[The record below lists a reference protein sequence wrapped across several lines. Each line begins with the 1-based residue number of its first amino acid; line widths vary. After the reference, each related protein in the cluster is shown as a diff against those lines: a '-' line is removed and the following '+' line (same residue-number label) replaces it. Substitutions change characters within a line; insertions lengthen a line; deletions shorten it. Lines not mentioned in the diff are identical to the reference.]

1 MSVEAFARRQL
12 PLLASAFA
20 GISMIVGYFF
30 APVAGQLQSDVN
42 RFASPVIAAGFGI
55 GYIGLMIQ
63 HIRRLVRMEKDWELS
78 IVCLIFMNLPF
89 IGFIDPQHSIYL
101 FLSQHVWNGIMGMMV
116 GLMGYFV
123 ASASVRAFRA
133 RNVDAA
139 ILLISFAAVIIGQNP
154 MLENATTLAV
164 KDFFLDILHGAGI
177 RAVGMALT
185 VGSFAYTVRL
195 WLGMERAALGEAEIT
210 A

>member
-63 HIRRLVRMEKDWELS
+63 HIRRLVRMEKD
-78 IVCLIFMNLPF
+78 
-89 IGFIDPQHSIYL
+89 
-101 FLSQHVWNGIMGMMV
+101 
-116 GLMGYFV
+116 
-123 ASASVRAFRA
+123 
-133 RNVDAA
+133 
-139 ILLISFAAVIIGQNP
+139 
-154 MLENATTLAV
+154 
-164 KDFFLDILHGAGI
+164 
-177 RAVGMALT
+177 
-185 VGSFAYTVRL
+185 
-195 WLGMERAALGEAEIT
+195 
-210 A
+210 

>member
-20 GISMIVGYFF
+20 GISMIIGYFF
-30 APVAGQLQSDVN
+30 APSFGDYSAQVRL
-42 RFASPVIAAGFGI
+42 FASPVIAAGFGI

-63 HIRRLVRMEKDWELS
+63 HIRRLVRMEKDWEHS
-78 IVCLIFMNLPF
+78 IVCLVFMNLPF
-89 IGFIDPQHSIYL
+89 IGFVDPQHSIYQ
-101 FLSQHVWNGIMGMMV
+101 FITQEVWNGIMGMMV

-123 ASASVRAFRA
+123 ASASTRAFRA

-139 ILLISFAAVIIGQNP
+139 ILLISFAVVIIGNAP
-154 MLENATTLAV
+154 ALETEATLWARN
-164 KDFFLDILHGAGI
+164 FFIDVLHGAGI
-177 RAVGMALT
+177 RAVGLALT

-195 WLGMERAALGEAEIT
+195 WLGLERAALGEAEVT